1 MNRLILLFISAMCVV
16 FSTYTLSATSDK
28 SNTMPNKIKVA
39 LLSRTLDNLAYH
51 DPTYDIETDFFDSLA
66 KSLNLDIEYIVYPTV
81 SSLHQ
86 AIDKKEAD
94 LAVGLSDTSD
104 SNYIYSQT
112 LYQSSIAIWYRN
124 KSLMHVSPSSMKWV
138 CVKGSI
144 YCKKLDLRG
153 LPNIYEA
160 ESFADAI
167 NLVNSGQADAVLDS
181 YVSLLACVNS
191 STQTIGRIEI
201 PDWFD
206 TENIRIAAHKNSQLL
221 LQNINLVLNQEAKF
235 SGIHSDNIYHQIDVA
250 RNAVSNKGN
259 PTIRYTV
266 WDDSYPLFYRDTS
279 GEIAGFLPDL
289 LKLIEIR
296 TSMRFQYVPLHDG
309 ETPLGLLEQKEID
322 FVPAVLM
329 DSHALD
335 WTAVSNPL
343 ASIKYYAVSYKGLT
357 YKDNAKEGVLFADT
371 PAYQSIKNR
380 IFGEN
385 TITYIGIKQLIED
398 LKNGK
403 LRQAYVREDILDYLV
418 ANDDDDK
425 LVIKRHSYKEI
436 DVAITVRGDD
446 RQISDLIDG
455 VASTINPKEL
465 HRLQNGYTQFNI
477 VYGYDKN
484 FVIVG
489 LSILAGIILLL
500 VFIFYLWKKNFQ
512 LKVSLNEKEAQRT
525 QNSLR
530 FLQNIINSLPNQV
543 FIHDSNHKL
552 LLSNCSGVE
561 SGKCKSCSLAQKDR
575 PEHKVIENN
584 EELSRVLKVGETIQR
599 DVDVQTCNAGLQ
611 TIDYFRTR
619 INGPAD
625 AEEFVLTVV
634 HDVSAQ
640 KEQERALR
648 AANETAQQAVQARE
662 RFLASMS
669 HELRTPIAG
678 MAGLLEMLKIRTDD
692 EDTLMMINNIITSTR
707 HLHLLVNDILDFSKL
722 EAQQLELDLGE
733 CHLLRETGELLRVH
747 CASAQKKGLQFEVNW
762 APTTVKVVQMDA
774 LRFSQII
781 NNLLSNAIKFTDS
794 GRITVDITLD
804 EKCVSLSVTDTGV
817 GMSKDVIKG
826 VFNPF
831 YQADSTIARRFGG
844 TGLGMAIVHNL
855 VTVMGGKINIDSEP
869 NMGTTVSFTIPHELV
884 RTYEKSQKVV
894 CATYHGTDPLISSW
908 IDIWTSNKNSSCSL
922 KNIDIYDEEN
932 FDDSCC
938 EHQHNIVI
946 KKDLD
951 VFRSRNGRCV
961 YLNSTPFFP
970 DLLFDAVVGNEKM
983 TASDEENMRSPLKG
997 KVLVAEDNPINQLV
1011 FKQQLAEL
1019 GVDVDIVDNGLIAL
1033 ELLQAK
1039 PMEYDLLITDCHMPV
1054 MDGYELVNRV
1064 RMQPELSHITL
1075 IGCTAEDSRVANEKA
1090 LNSGFDTM
1098 LYKPYG
1104 ISRLYKLLAQY
1115 LSSDEPVAEIWLAK
1129 YDAEDAQI
1137 LSQVY
1142 VETMEKDLALLIES
1156 KGDRKLIKEI
1166 AHRIKGGSGTVGET
1180 AVQQR
1185 AMDLENGMQN
1195 SEGNI
1200 DPLFEYLVA
1209 DITTSIEQTKA
1220 WINNHVV

>member
-1 MNRLILLFISAMCVV
+1 MNRLFLLFIAVISVV
-16 FSTYTLSATSDK
+16 FNTYALSAQSGT
-28 SNTMPNKIKVA
+28 NAMPKQIRVA

-51 DPTYDIETDFFDSLA
+51 DPTYDIETDAVNSLA
-66 KSLNLDIEYIVYPTV
+66 NSLNLDVEYIVYPTI
-81 SSLHQ
+81 SALHN
-86 AIDKKEAD
+86 AIDKTEVD
-94 LAVGLSDTSD
+94 LAIGVSDTSS

-124 KSLMHVSPSSMKWV
+124 KNLMHVSPSSMKWA

-144 YCKKLDLRG
+144 YCKKLVSRN

-160 ESFADAI
+160 WNFADAI
-167 NLVNSGQADAVLDS
+167 KQVNSGQADAVLDS
-181 YVSLLACVNS
+181 YVSLLAYVNS

-201 PDWFD
+201 PDWFE
-206 TENIRIAAHKNSQLL
+206 TENIRIAALKNSEFLL
-221 LQNINLVLNQEAKF
+221 KNINLALNQEAKR
-235 SGIHSDNIYHQIDVA
+235 SGFHTDNVYHKIDTA
-250 RNAVSNKGN
+250 RTAVSTDGN
-259 PTIRYTV
+259 PTIRYSF

-296 TSMRFQYVPLHDG
+296 TSMRFQYVPLPDD
-309 ETPLGLLEQKEID
+309 ETPLGLLEQKKID
-322 FVPAVLM
+322 FVPAVVM
-329 DSHALD
+329 DSHDLD

-343 ASIKYYAVSYKGLT
+343 ASIKYYPISYKGLT
-357 YKDNAKEGVLFADT
+357 YKEKAKEGVLFDDT
-371 PAYQSIKNR
+371 PAYQSVKNR
-380 IFGEN
+380 VFGES
-385 TITYIGIKQLIED
+385 TITYVSIKQLMED
-398 LKNGK
+398 LRDGK

-418 ANDDDDK
+418 ANDDDDR
-425 LVIKRHSYKEI
+425 LVIKRNSYKEI
-436 DVAITVRGDD
+436 DIAIMVREDG

-484 FVIVG
+484 YVIVG
-489 LSILAGIILLL
+489 LSILASIILLL

-512 LKVSLNEKEAQRT
+512 LKVSLKEKEAQRT
-525 QNSLR
+525 QNDLR
-530 FLQNIINSLPNQV
+530 FLQNIINGLPNQI
-543 FIHDSNHKL
+543 FIHDASHKL
-552 LLSNCSGVE
+552 LLSNCCGVE
-561 SGKCKSCSLAQKDR
+561 SGKCKNCSLSQKER
-575 PEHKVIENN
+575 PDYKVIENG

-599 DVDVQTCNAGLQ
+599 DVDVQMCSAGLQ

-619 INGPAD
+619 ISGSGSN
-625 AEEFVLTVV
+625 EEFVLTVV

-648 AANETAQQAVQARE
+648 AANETAQHAVQARE

-733 CHLLRETGELLRVH
+733 CHLLREAGELLRVH
-747 CASAQKKGLQFEVNW
+747 CASAQKKGLKFEVNW
-762 APTTVKVVQMDA
+762 QPTTVKVVKIDA

-781 NNLLSNAIKFTDS
+781 NNLLSNAIKFTDA
-794 GRITVDITLD
+794 GKIRVDVSLD
-804 EKCVSLSVTDTGV
+804 ENQVSLAVTDTGV

-831 YQADSTIARRFGG
+831 FQADSTIARRFGG
-844 TGLGMAIVHNL
+844 TGLGLAIVHNL

-869 NMGTTVSFTIPHELV
+869 NIGTTVSFTIPHELV
-884 RTYEKSQKVV
+884 RTYEESLKVV
-894 CATYHGTDPLISSW
+894 CATYHGTDPLIANW
-908 IDIWTSNKNSSCSL
+908 INIWTSNSGSACSL
-922 KNIDIYDEEN
+922 ENIDIYDEEN
-932 FDDSCC
+932 FDERSC
-938 EHQHNIVI
+938 EFQHNIII
-946 KKDLD
+946 KKNLD
-951 VFRSRNGRCV
+951 VFRSSNGHCV

-983 TASDEENMRSPLKG
+983 PVSDEENMRSLLKG

-1011 FKQQLAEL
+1011 FKQQLVEL

-1039 PMEYDLLITDCHMPV
+1039 PKEYDILITDCHMPV

-1064 RMQPELSHITL
+1064 RLQPELNHITL

-1090 LNSGFDTM
+1090 ANSGFDTM

-1104 ISRLYKLLAQY
+1104 INRMYKLLAQY
-1115 LSSDEPVAEIWLAK
+1115 LSSDISDADIWLAK
-1129 YDAEDAQI
+1129 YDAGDAQV

-1142 VETMEKDLALLIES
+1142 VDTMESDLALLLEN
-1156 KGDRKLIKEI
+1156 KGDRKLTKEI
-1166 AHRIKGGSGTVGET
+1166 VHRIKGGSGTIGEIT
-1180 AVQQR
+1180 VQQS
-1185 AMDLENGMQN
+1185 AMDLENGLLN
-1195 SEGNI
+1195 SDGNI
-1200 DPLFEYLVA
+1200 DQLFEHLVGN
-1209 DITTSIEQTKA
+1209 ITTSIEQTKA
-1220 WINNHVV
+1220 WINNHVL